1 MGSLKKGGGSE
12 DNLLQKGKARAPR
25 GESMNPQDV
34 DRRVDTLFKQLTQ
47 VAAGLKR
54 EEDAGGRGGGMT
66 FFLMAT
72 TDGADGMSKTVC
84 YQSENLLK
92 FTLEQAP
99 KLLDQAQCGMWS
111 VRPEESDREE
121 QVKISR
127 EMFPSYEA
135 GLAFFNANE
144 KRTLLRVLG
153 YDRMRKDIR
162 SGKVPEHM
170 REIIYKDSNCY
181 FPLFPEH
188 LGKEKDCAQSSGS
201 GDDSKRDKHEEHGDD
216 GKFVS
221 KLGPVTSE
229 EAAHLTN
236 FSLWRKPQENVSE
249 AQEKADEHESF
260 LDIKFLVGQGE
271 GCFEIHKGSTR
282 VCTVALR
289 LLLEYRQQ
297 GSEPS
302 NLLAS

>member
-12 DNLLQKGKARAPR
+12 DNLLQKGQARALR

-34 DRRVDTLFKQLTQ
+34 DRRADTLFKQLTQ

-54 EEDAGGRGGGMT
+54 EEDAGGPGGGMT

-72 TDGADGMSKTVC
+72 TNRADGTPKTVC

-99 KLLDQAQCGMWS
+99 KLLDEAQCGMWS

-121 QVKISR
+121 QIKNFR

-135 GLAFFNANE
+135 GLALFNANE

-153 YDRMRKDIR
+153 YQQMRKEIK

-170 REIIYKDSNCY
+170 REIIYEDSNYY
-181 FPLFPEH
+181 FPYFPEH
-188 LGKEKDCAQSSGS
+188 LGKERDCAESSGS
-201 GDDSKRDKHEEHGDD
+201 SDESKRDKHEEHGDD

-221 KLGPVTSE
+221 KLGPVTAE

-236 FSLWRKPQENVSE
+236 FSLWRKPQENVTE
-249 AQEKADEHESF
+249 AQEKADEDESF
-260 LDIKFLVGQGE
+260 LDIKYLVGKGQ
-271 GCFEIHKGSTR
+271 GCFKIHMSNDR
-282 VCTVALR
+282 ECTVALR
-289 LLLEYRQQ
+289 LLLEYRQR